1 MNSYLTFAVIVVIR
15 GIGLGLAKITFWSAL
30 VIVLSLLA
38 LPGLVI
44 WITSA
49 YILSFSALLVDNL
62 SHLSPN
68 LAPKKLPRKASLR

>member
-49 YILSFSALLVDNL
+49 YIFSFSALLIDNL
-62 SHLSPN
+62 SHLTTN